1 VHYMVINHTRRHLK
15 PEQYQELAALAK
27 TFYGNIPAGV
37 TLHSDWGAEDGSCT
51 FAIIEAESR
60 ELLDQIQAPFR
71 PFVDMEVVPV
81 KPLSGWGR

>member
-1 VHYMVINHTRRHLK
+1 MHFLVINRTRRDLT

-37 TLHSDWGAEDGSCT
+37 TLHGDWRAEDGSCT

-71 PFVDMEVVPV
+71 SFVDMEVVPV
-81 KPLSGWGR
+81 QPLSGWGS

>member
-1 VHYMVINHTRRHLK
+1 MHYMVINHTRRDLT

-27 TFYGNIPAGV
+27 DFYGNIPPGV

-81 KPLSGWGR
+81 RPLSGWER